1 MTSQTYLYY
10 LAHTAWKSSFVD
22 LPSLDLPVSSSSN
35 FFAGDATFTC
45 QQNMPVVVKPSSPRL
60 TLEEAKAIWKRA
72 SAVCFDVDSTLIR
85 EEGLDKLA
93 HFCGAGEEVARL

>member
-1 MTSQTYLYY
+1 
-10 LAHTAWKSSFVD
+10 
-22 LPSLDLPVSSSSN
+22 
-35 FFAGDATFTC
+35 
-45 QQNMPVVVKPSSPRL
+45 MPVVVKPCRV
-60 TLEEAKAIWKRA
+60 TLEEAKEVWKRA